1 MTMLL
6 LWKWKIWREGCQIYR
21 KRQRNLM
28 SRRPQQWKL
37 GMECFWKT
45 RKLGKD
51 WTWSQEWRSRLLIV
65 KTDKR
70 RKQDMLR
77 KERQWTNEDMEKK
90 DQEKTQEV
98 KRDMQVHLEKM
109 LKTQDGSTVLTYT
122 QFTYKIS
129 FTHTKK
135 KPRNEKILTIE
146 A

>member
-1 MTMLL
+1 MEAWNGILL
-6 LWKWKIWREGCQIYR
+6 KDKKAWKRLDMKSRMKIKIAQ
-21 KRQRNLM
+21 
-28 SRRPQQWKL
+28 S
-37 GMECFWKT
+37 
-45 RKLGKD
+45 KD
-51 WTWSQEWRSRLLIV
+51 GQEKKARHA
-65 KTDKR
+65 KE
-70 RKQDMLR
+70 
-77 KERQWTNEDMEKK
+77 ERQWTNEDMEKE